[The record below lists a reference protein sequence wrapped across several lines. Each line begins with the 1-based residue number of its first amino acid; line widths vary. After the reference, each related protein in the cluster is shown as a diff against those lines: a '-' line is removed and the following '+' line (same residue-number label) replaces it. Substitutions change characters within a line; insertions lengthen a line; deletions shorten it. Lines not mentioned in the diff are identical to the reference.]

1 VFISSGVAALRDT
14 EKHAKQAAP
23 IVEPVLDRASGV
35 LPMDQPPPTTTLVR
49 IDASVKIGAGVLL
62 ALGKAPRL
70 AATALAGSLVP
81 TTLARHRFWEE
92 TDPVER
98 TNQQVHFLQNVGLL
112 GGLLLASADTE
123 GKPSLAWRAKRAGRT
138 SAATAE
144 LFHRDVTEG
153 LGTLGKRAGGIAE
166 QAGER
171 AGKYREI
178 ASDRAEKAAE
188 VARERGGEG
197 AEWARQRGLE
207 RAGQARDLA
216 EIARQRGLERA
227 EQARQ
232 QAEVVRKR
240 GRKQA
245 KRTRKQLAKR
255 AQEARVRAQ
264 KTARKAKKNARKT
277 ARAK

>member
-23 IVEPVLDRASGV
+23 VVEPVLDRASGV
-35 LPMDQPPPTTTLVR
+35 LPMEQPPPTTTLVR
-49 IDASVKIGAGVLL
+49 IDASVKIGAGILL

-92 TDPVER
+92 TDPAER
-98 TNQQVHFLQNVGLL
+98 ANQQVHFLQNVGLL

-123 GKPSLAWRAKRAGRT
+123 GKPSLAWRAKHAGRT

-153 LGTLGKRAGGIAE
+153 LDTLGKRAGELAE
-166 QAGER
+166 VAGER
-171 AGKYREI
+171 VGQYRDLAAE
-178 ASDRAEKAAE
+178 RAEKAAE
-188 VARERGGEG
+188 VARERGGERAERARQRG
-197 AEWARQRGLE
+197 VERAEWARQRGLE
-207 RAGQARDLA
+207 RAGQARELA
-216 EIARQRGLERA
+216 EHARQLGLERA
-227 EQARQ
+227 ELARQ
-232 QAEVVRKR
+232 QADVVRKR
-240 GRKQA
+240 GRKHA

-255 AQEARVRAQ
+255 AQEAQ
-264 KTARKAKKNARKT
+264 KRARKAAR
-277 ARAK
+277 R

>member
-23 IVEPVLDRASGV
+23 VVEPVLDRATGV
-35 LPMDQPPPTTTLVR
+35 LPLEQPPSTTTLVQ

-92 TDPVER
+92 ADPVER
-98 TNQQVHFLQNVGLL
+98 ANQQVHFLQNLGLL

-144 LFHRDVTEG
+144 LFHRDVSEG
-153 LGTLGKRAGGIAE
+153 LGTLSKRAGEFAE
-166 QAGER
+166 HAGDR
-171 AGKYREI
+171 VGQYREL
-178 ASDRAEKAAE
+178 AADRAEKAAE
-188 VARERGGEG
+188 LARERGGEH
-197 AEWARQRGLE
+197 AERARQKGLE
-207 RAGQARDLA
+207 RAGQARELA
-216 EIARQRGLERA
+216 EQARLRGLERA
-227 EQARQ
+227 EKVRE
-232 QAEVVRKR
+232 QAEVARKR

-245 KRTRKQLAKR
+245 KRTRKELAKR
-255 AQEARVRAQ
+255 AEEAQ
-264 KTARKAKKNARKT
+264 KRAAEVRKRARKAAR
-277 ARAK
+277 R